1 MCDWSSSKHSRL
13 QATNTKDRGW
23 MREGSLQKSYLIELY
38 PTERP
43 KSSSN
48 SVKNLSLG
56 EINWG
61 KCAQVDA
68 TVSVCVSKFSFA
80 SSWHDIFRIY
90 FWPRKNGKENS
101 ITNINTQLSEKLDD
115 MSVAGLFLLRLL
127 RYSLWGSSQRRLMV
141 SMHFTTSQSDQ
152 SALIRNLSSDG
163 MRRDCCIF
171 AKGWDT
177 SLPLQCQSMR
187 DHQY

>member
-1 MCDWSSSKHSRL
+1 
-13 QATNTKDRGW
+13 
-23 MREGSLQKSYLIELY
+23 MREGSLQKSNLIELY

-56 EINWG
+56 EINRG

-101 ITNINTQLSEKLDD
+101 ITNINTQLSEKRDD
-115 MSVAGLFLLRLL
+115 MSVAGSLPPPSTAIFLM
-127 RYSLWGSSQRRLMV
+127 G
-141 SMHFTTSQSDQ
+141 FI
-152 SALIRNLSSDG
+152 SAFDDVLAFHHKSIRSECSHKKPKL
-163 MRRDCCIF
+163 
-171 AKGWDT
+171 GWDET
-177 SLPLQCQSMR
+177 EW
-187 DHQY
+187 